1 MIDSSEEGKVE
12 LLNQCIEIQRFLFN
26 ADSIADLLQL
36 TEKLFEE
43 LLPLEYSGLYLFNE
57 RSQKLD
63 LKIARGFSEE
73 ERQKAEETAMDRDRK
88 STRLNSSHLA

>member
-26 ADSIADLLQL
+26 ADSIAELLQL

-57 RSQKLD
+57 RSQKLE
-63 LKIARGFSEE
+63 LKIVTCAQKIVTYVKLSYVFSVP
-73 ERQKAEETAMDRDRK
+73 AA
-88 STRLNSSHLA
+88 